1 MELLDIDSVR
11 YFYSTQN
18 QLKDHIYKRSQN
30 YFDNAKKTRSSIYVK
45 EQLEKYNHAMKD
57 IFLNN
62 IGGIAFDNEPLNAK
76 VTSSKDYGE
85 YYMEN
90 IIFTSRKDTY
100 VTGSMYIPHGIT
112 APTAAVLLLCGHAD
126 EGRYFSEYQIV
137 ADTLVKAGLIVFA
150 IDPVGQGE
158 RVSYYDSEKQ
168 EYVIPPCV
176 EDHDAIGI
184 PATATGRF
192 MQSYFLCDEMR
203 AIDYMLT
210 RPEIDP
216 KRIGVTGN
224 SGGGTQTMAMM
235 AADERIAAAAPATFV
250 TSREAY
256 LYTGNPQDSE
266 QIWYGIT
273 EFGYDHINPIMNIA
287 PKPLAILAVNYDFF
301 AIEGTLETFAE
312 AQRFYE
318 MYGKKENICIYRD
331 DYGHSYTPYLALRAA
346 EFFSKHLL
354 GKEIHIEQHSCIQKP
369 AEDFFNTKSGRVR
382 NEIENAKFVCDDVNA
397 LADQLLEKRFSLSDD
412 ERLARAREWLCD
424 KVYSHR
430 TPYNF
435 FLRKLKAIN
444 DGKYIT
450 EPIMWHSQKDI
461 FNFAFMIRSSSND
474 GKKLPV
480 FIAIWEDGTLKIN
493 EREALIKKKCDEGYE
508 VMVLDVSG
516 TGYIETASVN
526 GGNIKDQYKTLY
538 TLCGDLLFM
547 NDSMVAL
554 RSWDVLRAVEM
565 LKNVYDIC
573 ESDIT
578 LYCCGDYGIYG
589 VIAAFINQNVNV
601 IYDNILQSVQ
611 ESKIRPWGLKYNDD
625 LCLIMP
631 EMLKYFDYN
640 ELMR

>member
-1 MELLDIDSVR
+1 MELLDMDSVR

-18 QLKDHIYKRSQN
+18 QLKDHIFKRSQN
-30 YFDNAKKTRSSIYVK
+30 YFDSAKKTRSSIYVK

-57 IFLNN
+57 IFINN
-62 IGGIAFDNEPLNAK
+62 IGGIAFDNEPLNPK
-76 VTSSKDYGE
+76 ITSSKNYSDYK
-85 YYMEN
+85 MEN
-90 IIFTSRKDTY
+90 IIFTSRKNTY
-100 VTGSMYIPHGIT
+100 VTGSMYIPHGIKN
-112 APTAAVLLLCGHAD
+112 PSAAVLLLCGHAD

-137 ADTLVKAGLIVFA
+137 ADTLAKVGLIVFA

-158 RVSYYDSEKQ
+158 RVSYFDNEKNK
-168 EYVIPPCV
+168 YIIPPCV

-184 PATATGRF
+184 PAIATGRF

-256 LYTGNPQDSE
+256 IYTGNPQDAE

-318 MYGKKENICIYRD
+318 MYGKKDNICIYRD
-331 DYGHSYTPYLALRAA
+331 DYGHSYTPYLACRAA
-346 EFFSKHLL
+346 EFFAKHLL
-354 GKEIHIEQHSCIQKP
+354 GKELHIDNHTCIQKP
-369 AEDFFNTKSGRVR
+369 ASDFRNTISGRVR
-382 NEIENAKFVCDDVNA
+382 GEIHNAKFVYDDVNE
-397 LADQLLEKRFSLSDD
+397 LADELFLKRFSLSDT
-412 ERLARAREWLCD
+412 ERLTRAREWLCD

-430 TPYNF
+430 IPYNF
-435 FLRKLKAIN
+435 FLRKLKQIN
-444 DGKYIT
+444 DGNYIT
-450 EPIMWHSQKDI
+450 QPIMWHSQKDI
-461 FNFAFMIRSSSND
+461 FNFAFMIRSSENEH
-474 GKKLPV
+474 KKLPV
-480 FIAIWEDGTLKIN
+480 LIAVWENGTLEISEHEN
-493 EREALIKKKCDEGYE
+493 FIKQKCKEGYE

-516 TGYIETASVN
+516 VGYIEAAPIN
-526 GGNIKDQYKTLY
+526 DGNIKDQYKTLY
-538 TLCGDLLFM
+538 KLCGDLLFM

-565 LKNVYDIC
+565 LKEVFCLC
-573 ESDIT
+573 ENEIT
-578 LYCCGDYGIYG
+578 LYCSGNYGIYG

-601 IYDNILQSVQ
+601 VYDNVMNSVK
-611 ESKIRPWGLKYNDD
+611 ESMIMPWGRKYNDD
-625 LCLIMP
+625 LSLIMP
-631 EMLKYFDYN
+631 EMLLYFDYN